1 MHSFIPT
8 RLGAVLATT
17 LALSAAV
24 SAQAGATSAGPS
36 VKRANIVKTATDA
49 GQFKTLVSLVKRAG
63 LADTLAAKDARYT
76 VFAPTDA
83 AFKKVPK
90 RTIDALLKDPAKLRA
105 VLLHHVV
112 KGRVT
117 AKQVVK
123 LRSVQTLNGD
133 SLRLRVRGGKVFVGG
148 ARVTK
153 ANVFASNGVIHVINR
168 VLVP

>member
-1 MHSFIPT
+1 MSSVTPT
-8 RLGAVLATT
+8 RLVVVLAAA
-17 LALSAAV
+17 LALSVAV
-24 SAQAGATSAGPS
+24 VAPAGAASAGTSA
-36 VKRANIVKTATDA
+36 KRVNIVKTAAHA

-63 LADTLAAKDARYT
+63 LAGTLSAKNARYT

-90 RTIDALLKDPAKLRA
+90 RTIDALLKDRAKLRA

-123 LRSVQTLNGD
+123 VRSVRTLNGD
-133 SLRLRVRGGKVFVGG
+133 SLRVRVGGSNVFVGG

-153 ANVFASNGVIHVINR
+153 PNVFASNGVIHVINR

>member
-1 MHSFIPT
+1 MYSFTPT
-8 RLGAVLATT
+8 RLALVLATT
-17 LALSAAV
+17 LALSVAVVGPASAA
-24 SAQAGATSAGPS
+24 SAGPAA
-36 VKRANIVKTATDA
+36 KRANIVKTATDA

-63 LADTLAAKDARYT
+63 LAGTLAAKSARYT

-123 LRSVQTLNGD
+123 VRSVQTLNGD
-133 SLRLRVRGGKVFVGG
+133 SLRLRVRGGK
-148 ARVTK
+148 
-153 ANVFASNGVIHVINR
+153 
-168 VLVP
+168 

>member
-1 MHSFIPT
+1 MYSFTPT
-8 RLGAVLATT
+8 RLVVVLATT
-17 LALSAAV
+17 LALSVALVA
-24 SAQAGATSAGPS
+24 SAGAASSSPS
-36 VKRANIVKTATDA
+36 TKRANIVKTAADA

-63 LADTLAAKDARYT
+63 LAGTLSAKSARYT

-90 RTIDALLKDPAKLRA
+90 RTIDALLKDRAKLRA

-117 AKQVVK
+117 AKQVAKV
-123 LRSVQTLNGD
+123 RSVRTLNGD
-133 SLRLRVRGGKVFVGG
+133 SLRVRVRGGNVFIGG
-148 ARVTK
+148 ARVAK
-153 ANVFASNGVIHVINR
+153 PNVFASNGVIHVINR